1 VSDNLNIS
9 IRKARTAVIRCVDI
23 LIDRGAIPSRETLVE
38 MCDASRGVFNSE
50 NLHDEIA
57 GAAKAASDALADAIA
72 AHLMVAEARAKRMV
86 AGKQKQQP
94 ISQAWVEAQ
103 AEELAAQ
110 KERQK

>member
-1 VSDNLNIS
+1 
-9 IRKARTAVIRCVDI
+9 
-23 LIDRGAIPSRETLVE
+23 
-38 MCDASRGVFNSE
+38 
-50 NLHDEIA
+50 
-57 GAAKAASDALADAIA
+57 
-72 AHLMVAEARAKRMV
+72 MV